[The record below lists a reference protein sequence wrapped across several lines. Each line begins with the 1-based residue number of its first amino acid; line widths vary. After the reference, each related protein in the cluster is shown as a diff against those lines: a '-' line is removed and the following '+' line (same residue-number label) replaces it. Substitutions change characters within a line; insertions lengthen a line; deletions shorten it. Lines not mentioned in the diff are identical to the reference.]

1 MRVPMMLEIHL
12 RMLVVNVDL
21 SNRQSRV
28 AQACRERLTMDLVRP
43 GEKRGTRTIF
53 VEFLVTNSVVA
64 SQRRQ
69 HIVFGRRRLKLIV
82 HRDEQNREARRVSG
96 RTCFWR
102 SLVMLTF
109 R

>member
-1 MRVPMMLEIHL
+1 MPASPALFSFVY
-12 RMLVVNVDL
+12 V
-21 SNRQSRV
+21 
-28 AQACRERLTMDLVRP
+28 CRDLV
-43 GEKRGTRTIF
+43 
-53 VEFLVTNSVVA
+53 A
-64 SQRRQ
+64 SRRRQ

-82 HRDEQNREARRVSG
+82 RRDEQDREARRVGG